1 MNGWIFIILCAVSL
15 TWIALCLIYDKRPR
29 LLKPIT
35 AITILAIW
43 VSALWTLIRRFSEG
57 LGAVTG
63 MNDAAPWGLWIGADV
78 FAGVALAAGGFVIA
92 ATVHIFRIERFEP
105 ILRPTVLTAFL
116 GYMLVAV
123 ALFIDI
129 GRPLSWWHPL
139 VMWQHH
145 SVMFEVTWCVIL
157 YSTVL
162 AIESSPP
169 LLERLGMTKL
179 LKLVKATTIP
189 VVIAGVILSTMHQS
203 SLGSLYL
210 IVPAKLYPLWYS
222 PLLPVFF
229 LISAVAAG
237 MCVVIVE
244 SFFSAKILNHG
255 LESPLMAD
263 LGRAASI
270 ILFVYVAVK
279 FADLAVRGHWDL
291 LLVQNLQSQM
301 FLLEMVGGAVI
312 PAIMLSFK
320 GFRNEPNGLL
330 AASLLVMMGIVLN
343 RVNVCWIGMSVGDQL
358 HYYPTWMEI
367 ALSLAF
373 ITAGT
378 IVFLLAVHYLPIFPK
393 MDEGAVEEGPGEP
406 LIPVQAASDTTPQ
419 GA

>member
-1 MNGWIFIILCAVSL
+1 MNGWIFILVCLAGLIWAAV
-15 TWIALCLIYDKRPR
+15 CLAYDKRPR
-29 LLKPIT
+29 FLRPIT
-35 AITILAIW
+35 AISILCIW
-43 VSALWTLIRRFSEG
+43 VAALYTLIRRFSEG

-78 FAGVALAAGGFVIA
+78 FAGVALAAGGFVLA
-92 ATVHIFRIERFEP
+92 ATVHIFRIDRFKP

-145 SVMFEVTWCVIL
+145 SIMFEVTWCVIL

-162 AIESSPP
+162 AIEISPVV
-169 LLERLGMTKL
+169 LERLGLTRV
-179 LKLVKATTIP
+179 LKVVKIATIP

-229 LISAVAAG
+229 LMSAVAAG
-237 MCVVIVE
+237 MCVIIVE
-244 SFFSAKILNHG
+244 SFFSAKILKRG
-255 LESPLMAD
+255 LESVLMRD

-270 ILFVYVAVK
+270 ILFLYVAIK
-279 FADLAVRGHWDL
+279 FSDLVVRGAWDL
-291 LLVQNLQSQM
+291 VLEQNLQSRL
-301 FLLEMVGGAVI
+301 FLLEMLGGAAL
-312 PAIMLSFK
+312 PAIMLSFRK
-320 GFRNEPNGLL
+320 LRKMPRALL
-330 AASLLVMMGIVLN
+330 GASLLVMMGVVLN

-358 HYYPTWMEI
+358 SYIPTWMEI
-367 ALSLAF
+367 SVSLAF
-373 ITAGT
+373 VTAGT
-378 IVFLLAVHYLPIFPK
+378 IAFFLAVHYLPVFP
-393 MDEGAVEEGPGEP
+393 DIEEELPEEISP
-406 LIPVQAASDTTPQ
+406 
-419 GA
+419 

>member
-1 MNGWIFIILCAVSL
+1 MNGWTFIVVCTVSL
-15 TWIALCLIYDKRPR
+15 TWTALCLVYDRRPR
-29 LLKPIT
+29 LLKPVT
-35 AITILAIW
+35 AITILCIW
-43 VSALWTLIRRFSEG
+43 AAALWTLFLRFTEG

-63 MNDAAPWGLWIGADV
+63 MNDAAPWGLWIGTDV

-105 ILRPTVLTAFL
+105 ILRPTILTAFL
-116 GYMLVAV
+116 GYVLVAI

-145 SVMFEVTWCVIL
+145 SIMFEVTWCVIL

-162 AIESSPP
+162 AIETSPVV
-169 LLERLGMTKL
+169 LERLGLTKL
-179 LKLVKATTIP
+179 LKLVKITTIP

-210 IVPAKLYPLWYS
+210 IVPGKLYGLWYS

-244 SFFSAKILNHG
+244 SYFSAKILRRS
-255 LESPLMAD
+255 LESPLMVD

-270 ILFVYVAVK
+270 ILFLYLAIK
-279 FADLAVRGHWDL
+279 LADLLVRGSWSL
-291 LLVQNLQSQM
+291 ILVQNLQGNL
-301 FLLEMVGGAVI
+301 FLLEMLGGVAI
-312 PAIMLSFK
+312 PAILLSFRRVRMRPK
-320 GFRNEPNGLL
+320 VLL
-330 AASLLVMMGIVLN
+330 VASLLVMSGVVLN
-343 RVNVCWIGMSVGDQL
+343 RMNVSWFGMSVHDQL
-358 HYYPTWMEI
+358 NYYPTWMEI

-373 ITAGT
+373 ITFGT
-378 IVFLLAVHYLPIFPK
+378 VVFLLAVRYLPVFPK
-393 MDEGAVEEGPGEP
+393 TEDELPNETSSWV
-406 LIPVQAASDTTPQ
+406 LTK
-419 GA
+419 

>member
-1 MNGWIFIILCAVSL
+1 MIGWSFIIVCSVSL
-15 TWIALCLIYDKRPR
+15 IGIALCVVYDKRPR
-29 LLKPIT
+29 FLKHVT

-43 VSALWTLIRRFSEG
+43 AAALYTLIRRFSEG
-57 LGAVTG
+57 LGAVAG
-63 MNDAAPWGLWIGADV
+63 VNDAAPWGLWIGADV

-92 ATVHIFRIERFEP
+92 ATVHIFRIERFNP

-116 GYMLVAV
+116 GYVLVAV

-139 VMWQHH
+139 VMWQEH
-145 SVMFEVTWCVIL
+145 SIMFEVTWCVIL

-162 AIESSPP
+162 AIETSPP
-169 LLERLGMTKL
+169 LLERLGLTRL

-210 IVPAKLYPLWYS
+210 IVPGKLYPLWYS

-237 MCVVIVE
+237 MCVTIVE
-244 SFFSAKILNHG
+244 SFFSAKILKRG
-255 LESPLMAD
+255 LESHLMSD
-263 LGRAASI
+263 LGRAASFILILYLI
-270 ILFVYVAVK
+270 IK
-279 FADLAVRGHWDL
+279 FSDLAARGAWEL
-291 LLVQNLQSQM
+291 LYERNLQSGM
-301 FLLEMVGGAVI
+301 FLLEMLGGFAL
-312 PAIMLSFK
+312 PAILLSFRRI
-320 GFRNEPNGLL
+320 RNNPRGLL
-330 AASLLVMMGIVLN
+330 GASLLVMAGIVLN
-343 RVNVCWIGMSVGDQL
+343 RVNVAWIGMSVGDRL

-367 ALSLAF
+367 ALSLGF

-378 IVFLLAVHYLPIFPK
+378 IIFFLAVHFLPVFPK
-393 MDEGAVEEGPGEP
+393 TGEEFPEEAPAEPNAGAVP
-406 LIPVQAASDTTPQ
+406 A
-419 GA
+419 

>member
-1 MNGWIFIILCAVSL
+1 
-15 TWIALCLIYDKRPR
+15 
-29 LLKPIT
+29 
-35 AITILAIW
+35 
-43 VSALWTLIRRFSEG
+43 
-57 LGAVTG
+57 
-63 MNDAAPWGLWIGADV
+63 
-78 FAGVALAAGGFVIA
+78 
-92 ATVHIFRIERFEP
+92 
-105 ILRPTVLTAFL
+105 
-116 GYMLVAV
+116 MLVAV

-162 AIESSPP
+162 AIETSPP
-169 LLERLGMTKL
+169 LLERLGLTKL
-179 LKLVKATTIP
+179 LNLVRGATIP

-210 IVPAKLYPLWYS
+210 IVPGKLYPLWYS
-222 PLLPVFF
+222 PLIPAFF

-237 MCVVIVE
+237 FAVTIVE
-244 SFFSAKILNHG
+244 SYFSAKVLHHG
-255 LESPLMAD
+255 LENPLMAD
-263 LGRAASI
+263 LGRAAAVVLYLYLI
-270 ILFVYVAVK
+270 VK
-279 FADLAVRGHWDL
+279 FADLAMRGSLDL
-291 LLVQNLQSQM
+291 VLVPNLQGQL
-301 FLLEMVGGAVI
+301 FLLEIVGGAVL

-320 GFRNEPNGLL
+320 GFRKEPNGLL

-343 RVNVCWIGMSVGDQL
+343 RINVCWIGMDVSDQL

-378 IVFLLAVHYLPIFPK
+378 VVFFLAVYFLPIFPK
-393 MDEGAVEEGPGEP
+393 LEDE
-406 LIPVQAASDTTPQ
+406 QAEAAP
-419 GA
+419 A

>member
-1 MNGWIFIILCAVSL
+1 MCLAHLIWA
-15 TWIALCLIYDKRPR
+15 ALCLVYDKRPR
-29 LLKPIT
+29 FLRPVT
-35 AITILAIW
+35 AITILCIW
-43 VSALWTLIRRFSEG
+43 VAALWTLIRRFTEG

-116 GYMLVAV
+116 GYILVAV

-139 VMWQHH
+139 VMWQEH
-145 SVMFEVTWCVIL
+145 SIMFEVTWCVIL

-162 AIESSPP
+162 AIEISPVV
-169 LLERLGMTKL
+169 LERLGLTTL
-179 LKLVKATTIP
+179 LKLVKTITIP

-210 IVPAKLYPLWYS
+210 IVPGKLYPLWYS

-237 MCVVIVE
+237 MCVIIVE
-244 SFFSAKILNHG
+244 SFFSAKILRRG
-255 LESPLMAD
+255 LESSLMAD

-270 ILFVYVAVK
+270 ILFLYLTIK
-279 FADLAVRGHWDL
+279 FADLAVRGAWDSDPGAKFAEQL
-291 LLVQNLQSQM
+291 VSAGNAGRGRIARHTAVIQESTESAERASCSLVTRHGGHRAQPGKCLLVRNVGQRSTPLYPDLDGNCSVARFYHGRHHC
-301 FLLEMVGGAVI
+301 FLSRGAL
-312 PAIMLSFK
+312 PA
-320 GFRNEPNGLL
+320 
-330 AASLLVMMGIVLN
+330 GI
-343 RVNVCWIGMSVGDQL
+343 SED
-358 HYYPTWMEI
+358 
-367 ALSLAF
+367 
-373 ITAGT
+373 
-378 IVFLLAVHYLPIFPK
+378 
-393 MDEGAVEEGPGEP
+393 
-406 LIPVQAASDTTPQ
+406 
-419 GA
+419 

>member
-1 MNGWIFIILCAVSL
+1 MNGWIFILVCLAGLVWAAV
-15 TWIALCLIYDKRPR
+15 CLAYDKRPR
-29 LLKPIT
+29 FLRPIT
-35 AITILAIW
+35 AISILCIW
-43 VSALWTLIRRFSEG
+43 VAALYTLIRRFSEG

-78 FAGVALAAGGFVIA
+78 FAGVALAAGGFVLA
-92 ATVHIFRIERFEP
+92 ATVHIFRIDRFKP

-145 SVMFEVTWCVIL
+145 SIMFEVTWCVIL

-162 AIESSPP
+162 AIEISPVV
-169 LLERLGMTKL
+169 LERLGLTKL
-179 LKLVKATTIP
+179 LKVVKITTIP

-229 LISAVAAG
+229 LMSAVAAG
-237 MCVVIVE
+237 MCVIIVE
-244 SFFSAKILNHG
+244 SFFSAKILKRG
-255 LESPLMAD
+255 LESVLMRD

-270 ILFVYVAVK
+270 ILFLYLAIK
-279 FADLAVRGHWDL
+279 FSDLAVRGAWDL
-291 LLVQNLQSQM
+291 VLVQNLQGRL
-301 FLLEMVGGAVI
+301 FLLEMLGGAAL
-312 PAIMLSFK
+312 PAIMLSFRK
-320 GFRNEPNGLL
+320 VRKMPRALL
-330 AASLLVMMGIVLN
+330 GASLLVMMGVVLN

-358 HYYPTWMEI
+358 SYIPTWMEI
-367 ALSLAF
+367 SVSLAF
-373 ITAGT
+373 VTAGT
-378 IVFLLAVHYLPIFPK
+378 IAFFLAVHYLPVFP
-393 MDEGAVEEGPGEP
+393 DIEEELPEEISP
-406 LIPVQAASDTTPQ
+406 
-419 GA
+419 

>member
-1 MNGWIFIILCAVSL
+1 MIGWIFILVCLAGLIWAAV
-15 TWIALCLIYDKRPR
+15 CLAYDKRPR
-29 LLKPIT
+29 FLRPIT
-35 AITILAIW
+35 AISILCIW
-43 VSALWTLIRRFSEG
+43 VAALYTLIRRFSEG

-78 FAGVALAAGGFVIA
+78 FAGVALAAGGFVLA
-92 ATVHIFRIERFEP
+92 ATVHIFRIDRFKP

-145 SVMFEVTWCVIL
+145 SIMFEVTWCVIL

-162 AIESSPP
+162 AIEISPVV
-169 LLERLGMTKL
+169 LERLGLTRV
-179 LKLVKATTIP
+179 LKVVKIATIP

-229 LISAVAAG
+229 LMSAVAAG
-237 MCVVIVE
+237 MCVIIVE
-244 SFFSAKILNHG
+244 SFFSAKILKRG
-255 LESPLMAD
+255 LESVLMRD

-270 ILFVYVAVK
+270 ILFLYVAIK
-279 FADLAVRGHWDL
+279 FSDLVVRGAWDL
-291 LLVQNLQSQM
+291 VLEQNLQSRL
-301 FLLEMVGGAVI
+301 FLLEMLGGAAL
-312 PAIMLSFK
+312 PAIMLSFRK
-320 GFRNEPNGLL
+320 LRKMPRALL
-330 AASLLVMMGIVLN
+330 GASLLVMMGVVLN

-358 HYYPTWMEI
+358 SYIPTWMEI
-367 ALSLAF
+367 SVSLAF
-373 ITAGT
+373 VTAGT
-378 IVFLLAVHYLPIFPK
+378 IAFFLAVHYLPVFP
-393 MDEGAVEEGPGEP
+393 DIEEELPEEISP
-406 LIPVQAASDTTPQ
+406 
-419 GA
+419 

>member
-1 MNGWIFIILCAVSL
+1 MNGWLFIIACVAVL
-15 TWIALCLIYDKRPR
+15 TWVAICLAYDKRPR
-29 LLKPIT
+29 FLRPIT
-35 AITILAIW
+35 YVTILCIW
-43 VSALWTLIRRFSEG
+43 LAALWTLIRRFTEG
-57 LGAVTG
+57 LGAVSG

-92 ATVHIFRIERFEP
+92 ATVHIFRIERFKP
-105 ILRPTVLTAFL
+105 ILRPTILTAFL

-145 SVMFEVTWCVIL
+145 SIMFEVTWCVIL

-162 AIESSPP
+162 AIETSPP
-169 LLERLGMTKL
+169 VLERLGLTRL
-179 LKLVKATTIP
+179 LRIVQVTTIP

-210 IVPAKLYPLWYS
+210 IVPEKLYPLWYS

-255 LESPLMAD
+255 LESMLMRD
-263 LGRAASI
+263 LGRAAGI
-270 ILFVYVAVK
+270 ILFIYLAMK
-279 FADLAVRGHWDL
+279 IADLAARGSL
-291 LLVQNLQSQM
+291 GMVFEGSLQSHL
-301 FLLEMVGGAVI
+301 FLLEMVGCVAL
-312 PAIMLSFK
+312 PAILLSIRK
-320 GFRNEPNGLL
+320 VRLL
-330 AASLLVMMGIVLN
+330 PRWLLGASLLVMAGIVLN
-343 RVNVCWIGMSVGDQL
+343 RINVSWFGMSVSDHL
-358 HYYPTWMEI
+358 HYIPTWMEI

-373 ITAGT
+373 ITGGT
-378 IVFLLAVHYLPIFPK
+378 VVFLLAVHFLPIFPK
-393 MDEGAVEEGPGEP
+393 TGTEP
-406 LIPVQAASDTTPQ
+406 AETHR
-419 GA
+419 

>member
-1 MNGWIFIILCAVSL
+1 MNGWIFILVCLAGLIWAAV
-15 TWIALCLIYDKRPR
+15 CLAYDKRPR
-29 LLKPIT
+29 FLRPIT
-35 AITILAIW
+35 AISILCIW
-43 VSALWTLIRRFSEG
+43 VAALYTLIRRFSEG

-78 FAGVALAAGGFVIA
+78 FAGVALAAGGFVLA
-92 ATVHIFRIERFEP
+92 ATVHIFRIDRFKP

-145 SVMFEVTWCVIL
+145 SIMFEVTWCVIL

-162 AIESSPP
+162 AIEISPVV
-169 LLERLGMTKL
+169 LERLGLTRV
-179 LKLVKATTIP
+179 LKVVKITTIP

-229 LISAVAAG
+229 LMSAVAAG
-237 MCVVIVE
+237 MCVIIVE
-244 SFFSAKILNHG
+244 SFFSAKILKRG
-255 LESPLMAD
+255 LESVLMRD

-270 ILFVYVAVK
+270 ILFLYVAIK
-279 FADLAVRGHWDL
+279 FSDLVVRGAWDL
-291 LLVQNLQSQM
+291 VLEQNLQSRL
-301 FLLEMVGGAVI
+301 FLLEMLGGAAL
-312 PAIMLSFK
+312 PAIMLSFRK
-320 GFRNEPNGLL
+320 VRKMPRALL
-330 AASLLVMMGIVLN
+330 GASLLVMMGVVLN

-358 HYYPTWMEI
+358 SYIPTWMEI
-367 ALSLAF
+367 SVSLAF
-373 ITAGT
+373 VTAGT
-378 IVFLLAVHYLPIFPK
+378 IAFFLAVHYLPVFP
-393 MDEGAVEEGPGEP
+393 DIEEELPEEISP
-406 LIPVQAASDTTPQ
+406 
-419 GA
+419 